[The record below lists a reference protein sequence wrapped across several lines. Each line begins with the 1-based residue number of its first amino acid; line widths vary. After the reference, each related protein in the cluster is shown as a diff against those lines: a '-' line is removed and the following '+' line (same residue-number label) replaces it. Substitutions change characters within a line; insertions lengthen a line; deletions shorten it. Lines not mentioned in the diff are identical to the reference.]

1 MRAMHVII
9 LLSLFAG
16 ATASVARE
24 GAGAPRDRLSE
35 ARRQLSEA
43 KRTAIL
49 AAARAD
55 RLTAA
60 AARERRQADRINAR
74 QRALAAKVVAAQ
86 ADIEAARL
94 RVTIIDRLLTD
105 QRAALGAAQT
115 PIARLLAALQAL
127 ARRPTIVAVAQRGS
141 VDDLVH
147 VRAVL
152 GTALP
157 VVRAQTQGVRAALDR
172 TRRLQAGAVLAAT
185 ALREGRAR
193 LEANRSALATLEADH
208 RARSQAFGRTAISES
223 DRALA
228 MGERARDLV
237 DGMAVAD
244 LAEAT
249 ARDLAA
255 LPGPSPRPVAP
266 GSIVPAAA
274 HGIYRLPVRGQLMTG
289 FDEVSAAGVRSRG
302 LTFAVA
308 PRARVVAPAAGLV
321 RYAGRFRSY
330 GTIVIID
337 HGAGWS
343 SLVTGLSATPVK
355 PGARV
360 AMGAPI
366 GIAQRS
372 EPRVTVELRRQ
383 GRAVDAAA
391 LIG

>member
-1 MRAMHVII
+1 MRATHVIL

-16 ATASVARE
+16 ATASIARE
-24 GAGAPRDRLSE
+24 GAGAPRDRLYE
-35 ARRQLSEA
+35 VRRQLSEA

-55 RLTAA
+55 TLTAA
-60 AARERRQADRINAR
+60 AARERRQADSINAR
-74 QRALAAKVVAAQ
+74 QRALAAKVAAAQ

-249 ARDLAA
+249 ALELAA

-266 GSIVPAAA
+266 GS
-274 HGIYRLPVRGQLMTG
+274 
-289 FDEVSAAGVRSRG
+289 
-302 LTFAVA
+302 
-308 PRARVVAPAAGLV
+308 VAPAADTSSKPV
-321 RYAGRFRSY
+321 TNWPRTGRR
-330 GTIVIID
+330 
-337 HGAGWS
+337 
-343 SLVTGLSATPVK
+343 
-355 PGARV
+355 
-360 AMGAPI
+360 
-366 GIAQRS
+366 
-372 EPRVTVELRRQ
+372 
-383 GRAVDAAA
+383 
-391 LIG
+391 